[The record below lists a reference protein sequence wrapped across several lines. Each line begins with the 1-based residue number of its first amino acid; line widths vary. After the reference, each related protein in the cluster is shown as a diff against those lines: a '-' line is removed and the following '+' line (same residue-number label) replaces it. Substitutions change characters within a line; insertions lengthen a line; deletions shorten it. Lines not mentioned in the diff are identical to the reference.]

1 MVLSTSSR
9 VVLADLL
16 ETVGSLPQP
25 DVVVANLPYV
35 PTDTVASRFGSL
47 GWEPAAALDG
57 GEDGLDV
64 VRALLARL
72 PDRLAADGSV
82 LLEIGEGQAEPIRS
96 AVLALPGRWTMTAQR
111 DLAGLERIV
120 RLERTAV
127 TDRLPATPEG
137 LAQAAELI
145 RGGELVA
152 FPTDTVHGVACRA
165 NDPDAL
171 ERLFVLKRRPPDRQ
185 IAWLVTGIEQA
196 TDLGLAVDERARSL
210 AVAFWPGGLT
220 LVLGAPAAATG
231 TLGVR
236 APDHQ
241 VAQGLLA
248 ATGPLPVTSA
258 NPHGFP
264 ECYTTDDVLVAF
276 AESRGRSRRGGRG

>member
-1 MVLSTSSR
+1 M
-9 VVLADLL
+9 
-16 ETVGSLPQP
+16 
-25 DVVVANLPYV
+25 
-35 PTDTVASRFGSL
+35 
-47 GWEPAAALDG
+47 
-57 GEDGLDV
+57 
-64 VRALLARL
+64 
-72 PDRLAADGSV
+72 
-82 LLEIGEGQAEPIRS
+82 
-96 AVLALPGRWTMTAQR
+96 
-111 DLAGLERIV
+111 
-120 RLERTAV
+120 

-145 RGGELVA
+145 RGGALVA

-165 NDPDAL
+165 NDPAAL
-171 ERLFVLKRRPPDRQ
+171 ERLFALKRRPPDRQ

-196 TDLGLAVDERARSL
+196 AELSLAVDDRARSL

-220 LVLGAPAAATG
+220 LVLGAPNADNG

-241 VAQGLLA
+241 VAQSLLA

-264 ECYTTDDVLVAF
+264 ECYTADDVLVAF
-276 AESRGRSRRGGRG
+276 AESADDLAAVVEGDSPGEVSSSVLDLAGERPRLLREGAVSRDRLEALVGPID